1 MQRTYKFRLY
11 PSKAQEKELCS
22 HLWISKELWN
32 KLLDA
37 TIRKYDGEKKFPT
50 KSEFQVMVKD
60 SGLYSQTAQGIAHR
74 LYRAVRAKAKAK
86 KEGKKWGF
94 PRFKSFDR
102 MKSLYYPQN
111 EIGFSLNKKL
121 KVTPFGEINI
131 KKHREIKGAIKTLT
145 LKRESSGKWFAVFCA
160 EQEPEQP
167 KMNNGG
173 RIGID
178 LGLMTFATL
187 SNGEKIAN
195 PHHLKRHEE
204 RLAFFQRELSK
215 KKKGSCHRKKA
226 KKEVAKLHEKI
237 ANTRLDFL
245 HKTANRLL
253 SAYSRIAMEKLASR
267 EMIMHGHGKG
277 INDASW
283 GIFTNILAYKAE
295 NAGSKVVFV
304 DPKNTS
310 KECSGCGQLVDKT
323 LWDRQHD
330 CPSCGLSIDRDI
342 NAAINILTR
351 ATLRTTNRSQDS
363 REQRLTTTVGMTGSN
378 ACEDGA
384 MVPSVKQEAMTLPQ
398 GRSG

>member
-1 MQRTYKFRLY
+1 M
-11 PSKAQEKELCS
+11 
-22 HLWISKELWN
+22 
-32 KLLDA
+32 
-37 TIRKYDGEKKFPT
+37 
-50 KSEFQVMVKD
+50 
-60 SGLYSQTAQGIAHR
+60 
-74 LYRAVRAKAKAK
+74 
-86 KEGKKWGF
+86 
-94 PRFKSFDR
+94 
-102 MKSLYYPQN
+102 
-111 EIGFSLNKKL
+111 
-121 KVTPFGEINI
+121 
-131 KKHREIKGAIKTLT
+131 
-145 LKRESSGKWFAVFCA
+145 
-160 EQEPEQP
+160 
-167 KMNNGG
+167 
-173 RIGID
+173 
-178 LGLMTFATL
+178 
-187 SNGEKIAN
+187 
-195 PHHLKRHEE
+195 KRHEE

>member
-11 PSKAQEKELCS
+11 LSKLQDKEIQR

-37 TIRKYDGEKKFPT
+37 TIKKYDGEKKFPT

-74 LYRAVRAKAKAK
+74 LYRALRAKVKAK

-94 PRFKSFDR
+94 PRFKSFDK

-131 KKHREIKGAIKTLT
+131 KKHREIKGIIKTLT
-145 LKRESSGKWFAVFCA
+145 LKRESSGRWFAVFCA

-167 KMNNGG
+167 KINNGG
-173 RIGID
+173 QIGID

-187 SNGEKIAN
+187 SNGEIVKKPNHMRIYED
-195 PHHLKRHEE
+195 K
-204 RLAFFQRELSK
+204 LADTQRELSK
-215 KKKGSCHRKKA
+215 KKKGSYNRKTA

-237 ANTRLDFL
+237 ANIRLDFL
-245 HKTANRLL
+245 HKTANKLL
-253 SAYSRIAMEKLASR
+253 SVYSLVAMEKLASQ
-267 EMIMHGHGKG
+267 EMAMQGHGKG

-283 GIFTNILAYKAE
+283 GLFTNILAYKAE

-304 DPKNTS
+304 NPRNTS
-310 KECSGCGQLVDKT
+310 KECSRCHQLVEKT
-323 LWDRQHD
+323 LWKRQHN
-330 CPSCGLSIDRDI
+330 CPFCGLSMDRDV
-342 NAAINILTR
+342 NAAINILNR
-351 ATLRTTNRSQDS
+351 AA
-363 REQRLTTTVGMTGSN
+363 VGTTGSN
-378 ACEDGA
+378 ACGDVA
-384 MVPSVKQEAMTLPQ
+384 IATPMNQEAITLPS
-398 GRSG
+398 GRLG